1 MDLSSII
8 SMQEKRNK
16 FFSKNTNL
24 DDNDKYVAMEVTNKV
39 INVEDTPMQIKL
51 VTDKL
56 IGFNQLKPVDNPIM
70 YERGRIPT
78 VGGLF
83 STYIFGTTSE
93 ERMKTCAYVDLK
105 KKFIHPYVYEI
116 IKKIFRN
123 IDKIAA
129 GEGSWKI
136 NEDGTLIEIKD
147 ENSPDYNEDNTG
159 LQWFIDNYDKI
170 TFKENDTLKRTSIM
184 ELLSISKDQ
193 IFITKW
199 IVIPV
204 FYRDEDLSTGKPSR
218 PKINYDYANLIKY
231 ANMLENEDFSYFN
244 NKAMFNIQMLLVKI
258 RKYGQSLIEKKKG
271 AFHQTVLGKSIDF
284 GARSVISVPVMND
297 IETPDEMPVDI
308 LHTGVPLAQC
318 IILGY
323 PLMIK
328 WCMDFFRREFDGV
341 QKKTIYIK
349 DKKTNTVRME
359 EVEIED
365 QMMVFTKNYIHKKMK
380 GFMNTYGKR
389 FEPIKIKLKDGKEVD
404 MLFTGRGMSRKKDD
418 PKSATISNRAM
429 TWTDVFYMA
438 AVETLSDKH
447 IYTTRY
453 PISDYFGIFPSRCRP
468 LSTVKTTPAV
478 INDVVYPYYPII
490 DPTLSEEEISTQFID
505 TLEISNL
512 YLDAIGGD

>member
-1 MDLSSII
+1 MDLTNII
-8 SMQEKRNK
+8 NMQEKRKK
-16 FFSKNTNL
+16 FFSGNIDLNN
-24 DDNDKYVAMEVTNKV
+24 NDKYIMMEATNKV

-51 VTDKL
+51 ITDKV
-56 IGFNQLKPVDNPIM
+56 INFNQLKPVDNPIM

-93 ERMKTCAYVDLK
+93 ERMKTCAYIDLK
-105 KKFIHPYVYEI
+105 RKFIHPYVYEI

-123 IDKIAA
+123 IEKIAA

-136 NEDGTLIEIKD
+136 NEDGTLSEVKD

-170 TFKENDTLKRTSIM
+170 TFKENDTLQRTSIL
-184 ELLSISKDQ
+184 ELLKLTKEEM
-193 IFITKW
+193 FITKW

-231 ANMLENEDFSYFN
+231 CNMLENEDFSYFN

-258 RKYGQSLIEKKKG
+258 RRYGQSLIEKKKG

-308 LHTGVPLAQC
+308 LNTGVPLAQC

-328 WCMDFFRREFDGV
+328 WCLDFFRREFDGV
-341 QKKTIYIK
+341 QKKTIYIR
-349 DKKTNTVRME
+349 DKKTGEVRME
-359 EVEIED
+359 EAEIED
-365 QMMVFTKNYIHKKMK
+365 QMMVFTKSYIHKKMK
-380 GFMNTYGKR
+380 SFINTYGKR
-389 FEPIKIKLKDGKEVD
+389 FEPIKIKLKNGKEVD

-418 PKSATISNRAM
+418 PRSATISNRAM

-438 AVETLSDKH
+438 ATETLSDKH

-453 PISDYFGIFPSRCRP
+453 PISDYFGIFPSKCRP
-468 LSTVKTTPAV
+468 LSTVKTTPVV
-478 INDVVYPYYPII
+478 INDVVYPYYPVVN
-490 DPTLSEEEISTQFID
+490 PNLSEEEISTQFID